1 MQPFT
6 HDIAP
11 GRVVLGAGAVDKLSA
26 EIELL
31 GASRALVLATPG
43 REEQADAATSSLG
56 SARVGLFAKAK
67 MHTPVD
73 VSAAGQAEARR
84 LNADCLVTIGGGSAI
99 GLGKG
104 VALEL
109 GIPLICIVTTY
120 SGSEMTDACGMLDG
134 GRKVMHQSPN
144 MRPKTV
150 IYDPELTVG
159 LPPSISG
166 PSGMNAVAHC
176 VSAICSLNPT
186 PMKSL
191 ISLEGIRAMADA
203 LPRIYQ
209 NPDDI
214 DARGDALY
222 GAWNCGIAA
231 GLGGR
236 GLHHKLAHVV
246 GGSFGLPHAET
257 HTVLLPYSTAYNAPA
272 VPDAMATIANALGQS
287 NSADA
292 AGALSNLSKT
302 IGAPASL
309 KAVGM
314 LESDLDKAADEV
326 MENQYPNAAPY
337 DRNKIRALLQAA
349 FEGAEPGAQ

>member
-6 HDIAP
+6 HTMAP
-11 GRVVLGAGAVDKLSA
+11 GRVVLGAGAVNQLSA
-26 EIELL
+26 EIERL

-43 REEQADAATSSLG
+43 RKDQTDAATNSLG

-67 MHTPVD
+67 MHAPVEI
-73 VSAAGQAEARR
+73 AAEGLAEARR
-84 LNADCLVTIGGGSAI
+84 LNADCLITIGGGSAI

-109 GIPLICIVTTY
+109 GVPLICIVTTY

-134 GRKVMHQSPN
+134 GRKIMHQSPN

-159 LPPSISG
+159 LPPSVSG
-166 PSGMNAVAHC
+166 PSGMNAMAHC
-176 VSAICSLNPT
+176 VSAICSRNPT

-203 LPRIYQ
+203 LPRIYE
-209 NPDDI
+209 NPNDV

-272 VPDAMATIANALGQS
+272 VPDAMATIAKALGRS
-287 NSADA
+287 GNADA
-292 AGALSNLSKT
+292 AGALSDLSKT

-309 KAVGM
+309 KDIGM
-314 LESDLDKAADEV
+314 QESDLDKAADEV

-337 DRNKIRALLQAA
+337 DRTKIRALLQAA
-349 FEGAEPGAQ
+349 FEGAEPGAE